1 MKDKSIKQQWH
12 RSARVTAWALG
23 IVIVAA
29 AIVNIITITQ
39 WYGPYQKWSDKCD
52 SVKYLPIEEPPKEE
66 DIPVKTHTLTLEWQ
80 LESVFLEAFMI
91 RMSPELEKKIFV
103 YGPECRMTV
112 SPVRFRK
119 LPNGDCVAITRN
131 GSTVYRGRL
140 LTENGADLLEAHMQ
154 RYKAATPSPWRYGF
168 LSK

>member
-1 MKDKSIKQQWH
+1 MKEAKQPWP
-12 RSARVTAWALG
+12 RSAKITVWVLG
-23 IVIVAA
+23 IIIAVS
-29 AIVNIITITQ
+29 AIVNIITISQ

-52 SVKYLPIEEPPKEE
+52 SVKYLPIEELPKEE

-80 LESVFLEAFMI
+80 LESVFLEAFMT
-91 RMSPELEKKIFV
+91 RMRPELEKKIFV

-119 LPNGDCVAITRN
+119 LPNGDRIAITRN
-131 GSTVYRGRL
+131 GSMVYRGRL

-154 RYKAATPSPWRYGF
+154 RYKAATSNPWRYGF